1 MSLTERTSRAN
12 SENTYWVQDSVL
24 YKAWV
29 ILGRD
34 GKSFFKELSFN
45 AIKKKKKKKRP
56 KICIFPFPDFHPS
69 QTTVYM
75 LFQGLKPE
83 RFLRE
88 MNLHSLPVPPRMRFK
103 LIDVDTKLYKNNM
116 ACPS

>member
-12 SENTYWVQDSVL
+12 SENTYWVQASVL

-45 AIKKKKKKKRP
+45 AIKKKKKKKKIPNSEYGYCGVHFRP
-56 KICIFPFPDFHPS
+56 F
-69 QTTVYM
+69 TM
-75 LFQGLKPE
+75 
-83 RFLRE
+83 
-88 MNLHSLPVPPRMRFK
+88 
-103 LIDVDTKLYKNNM
+103 ID
-116 ACPS
+116 AI